1 MKYKEDFLK
10 WLQENM
16 QNACTVGFVLSIAF
30 FYLGVKGQF
39 YPDETW
45 TPKAITEIFGDYII
59 WILVMG
65 VISTAA
71 FGFYLYG
78 IISDI
83 REFEKLYDTPSKSE
97 FQRNWTRLE
106 QLARYKLPKE
116 YRYRMAEAR
125 KKFGLK

>member
-1 MKYKEDFLK
+1 MKYKEEFHK

-16 QNACTVGFVLSIAF
+16 QNACTVGFILSIAF
-30 FYLGVKGQF
+30 FYLGVTGQF

-59 WILVMG
+59 WILVIG

-83 REFEKLYDTPSKSE
+83 REFEKLYDIPSKSE

-116 YRYRMAEAR
+116 YRDRMAEAR

>member
-1 MKYKEDFLK
+1 MVYKERFFA
-10 WLQENM
+10 WLQENVLI
-16 QNACTVGFVLSIAF
+16 AYTLGFIFSLAF
-30 FYLGVKGQF
+30 FYLGLSGYF

-45 TPKAITEIFGDYII
+45 TPGITGRFDEYII
-59 WILVMG
+59 WILVIG
-65 VISTAA
+65 LISTAA

-78 IISDI
+78 TISDI
-83 REFEKLYDTPSKSE
+83 REFERLYDTQSKSE

-116 YRYRMAEAR
+116 YRERMFEAR